1 MGAVERVKRQAT
13 ALGFAALV
21 VVLLFVVTA
30 VVPFNL
36 LPIYLAAWFLTLGSL
51 SVKETRF
58 GGSVSEAL
66 LFVVDG
72 AALFMFGAVALV
84 SLNFSLLPSVVVSV
98 AGMAVVVY
106 SMSL

>member
-1 MGAVERVKRQAT
+1 MGATERLKRQAVT
-13 ALGFAALV
+13 LGFVALV
-21 VVLLFVVTA
+21 IVFLFVVTA
-30 VVPFNL
+30 VVPLNL

-58 GGSVSEAL
+58 GGTVSEAL

-72 AALFMFGAVALV
+72 AALFMFGAVAFV
-84 SLNFSLLPSVVVSV
+84 SFNFSLLPSVLVSV
-98 AGMAVVVY
+98 AGMAVVAY